1 MSDRFSLNVLFK
13 YFYHMNGILLWT
25 FHILWNCEIPY
36 FPLLLWQ
43 LSSCILHLFI
53 LPVHSYQYSMF
64 GTGSETSIA
73 IPKNTFI
80 FSWTNDVK
88 QCNFRLRTWD
98 DVKALARFHPSPI
111 MGALIYLLCV
121 SSTKWSFH
129 LPWKCQACKREP
141 PKPINRILLGL
152 CKSHLTDLHC
162 QFLL

>member
-73 IPKNTFI
+73 IPKKTFI
-80 FSWTNDVK
+80 FSWTNGVK

-129 LPWKCQACKREP
+129 LSWKCQACKREP
-141 PKPINRILLGL
+141 PKPINRILLVL